1 MKRRTSDVFP
11 LTNIARA
18 VELAPVHAGSIMD
31 SRIGTTTALEVP
43 QVFWL
48 NDQWDKELRED
59 MRTHD
64 NRY

>member
-1 MKRRTSDVFP
+1 
-11 LTNIARA
+11 
-18 VELAPVHAGSIMD
+18 MD